1 MTDKAE
7 IPPGAEEVGGALY
20 MRDAKGRLTPIELV
34 KPKDRMEDMLV
45 REMMTQA
52 ESLNAQMAAFRTD
65 VFAQVDAFV
74 QLLFEAFKAQ
84 AGGPK
89 GNMTLQTFDGLLKLQ
104 IQISDLVK
112 FGPELQIAKAL
123 VDECVTDWSTG
134 ARAELR
140 AIVMNAFRADKEGQ
154 VNKAALLG
162 LQKLAIEDERWLKAM
177 DAIRES
183 IEVVGTKRYFRL
195 YRRSRA
201 DAPWQAVSLD
211 MATV

>member
-7 IPPGAEEVGGALY
+7 IPPGAEEVGGAVY
-20 MRDAKGRLTPIELV
+20 MRDAKGRLTPLELV
-34 KPKDRMEDMLV
+34 KPKDRLEDQLV
-45 REMMTQA
+45 REQMA
-52 ESLNAQMAAFRTD
+52 VAASLSATMAAFKTRLFSEVDSFIEMLATD
-65 VFAQVDAFV
+65 Y
-74 QLLFEAFKAQ
+74 KTT

-89 GNMTLQTFDGLLKLQ
+89 GNMTLQTVDGLLKLQ
-104 IQISDLVK
+104 IQISDLIT

-123 VDECVTDWSTG
+123 VDECVTEWSTG

-140 AIVMNAFRADKEGQ
+140 AIAMNAFKADKEGQ

-162 LQKLAIEDERWLKAM
+162 LKNYDIADPRWLRAM

-195 YRRSRA
+195 YRRARA
-201 DAPWQAVSLD
+201 DAPWMAVSLD